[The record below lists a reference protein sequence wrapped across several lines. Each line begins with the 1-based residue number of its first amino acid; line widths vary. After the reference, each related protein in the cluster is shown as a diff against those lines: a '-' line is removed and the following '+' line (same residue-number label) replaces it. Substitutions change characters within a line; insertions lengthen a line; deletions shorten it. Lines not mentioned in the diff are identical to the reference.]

1 MKKIQEENEVMKKK
15 VKELE
20 TENGKLLKEL
30 EDSKQITKDQEIQ
43 LSWCLGQQV
52 KNWQIT
58 YEELQNIHKEITKE
72 ETKCSEEYD
81 LLIDYGKK
89 SGSEASIGAKW
100 VEVLKLKKAS
110 NIKLK
115 SIKIDSFDESNDSV
129 DDLKLFLQNF
139 VPCKVDYFI
148 IDGANLS
155 KTQINEIF
163 PILKENRRNVVEC
176 LDLINFDLTEF
187 QKDQIANQRGGRRFG
202 RFLKDVKIN
211 GESININEE

>member
-58 YEELQNIHKEITKE
+58 YEELQDIHKEITKE
-72 ETKCSEEYD
+72 EAKCSEEYN
-81 LLIDYGKK
+81 LLIDYRNK

-100 VEVLKLKKAS
+100 VERLKLKKAS
-110 NIKLK
+110 NIKLN
-115 SIKIDSFDESNDSV
+115 SIRIDSFDESKDSV
-129 DDLKLFLQNF
+129 DDLKSFLQNF
-139 VPCKVDYFI
+139 VPCKVNSFT

-163 PILKENRRNVVEC
+163 PIVKDNCRNVIDC
-176 LDLINFDLTEF
+176 LDLANFDLTEF
-187 QKDQIANQRGGRRFG
+187 QKDQITNQRGGRHFG
-202 RFLKDVKIN
+202 RFPQVVKIN
-211 GESININEE
+211 GESFERE